1 MGCCSHVTL
10 VHPRTGPFAN
20 ERWHGTVSSL
30 RFGLGLGGYILTMN
44 CLELPADEH
53 FVWDVLWQGL
63 KPDVF
68 SIVYGPTKVVP

>member
-1 MGCCSHVTL
+1 
-10 VHPRTGPFAN
+10 
-20 ERWHGTVSSL
+20 
-30 RFGLGLGGYILTMN
+30 MN

-68 SIVYGPTKVVP
+68 SIVYGQTKVVP